1 MVILNLTKCSIKAHT
16 VSVTTVASQATVH
29 LLRYLTRFYSLVTIT
44 CRFTTMVLEHQCDV
58 SRHRTRRIG
67 CCDSSSDCHVGCN
80 TSTDH
85 TIVRVQCQ
93 SIRKRR
99 VSRETA
105 HFTRHSRTQR
115 YHLIHKVR
123 VSNLVV
129 QIRRR
134 KKRTMVILNL
144 TKCSIKAHTVSV
156 TTVARQTIALT
167 LLLSVVVRL
176 PCGVHAVQR
185 RLQDRDIHVLVP
197 VALEPAHHKAAQR
210 RVHVVQA
217 QLAALAVHR
226 NPAGGGQGVIVPREH
241 GPHAHVLRAARR
253 LEARRLVRADHRVVL
268 QRVRERLRL
277 PAVVARGEG
286 GISQTNVPAPAH
298 RHAHRR
304 GVPRQLDAPA
314 ERAHAR
320 HGGGLRA
327 RARVGTQRRSALRLR
342 AGHDRHLHL
351 RRQQR
356 RGISHQAEVVHH
368 GLAAHGE
375 LQVEDD
381 GPQRAHVVLPLG
393 GEVAVE
399 ESGEGV
405 VGGEGGGVG
414 LERRGG
420 QHAGREVEGHA
431 AEERR
436 GDAHDDGVL
445 ALTEEGGG
453 QCRC

>member
-1 MVILNLTKCSIKAHT
+1 MVILNLTKCA
-16 VSVTTVASQATVH
+16 
-29 LLRYLTRFYSLVTIT
+29 
-44 CRFTTMVLEHQCDV
+44 
-58 SRHRTRRIG
+58 
-67 CCDSSSDCHVGCN
+67 
-80 TSTDH
+80 
-85 TIVRVQCQ
+85 
-93 SIRKRR
+93 
-99 VSRETA
+99 
-105 HFTRHSRTQR
+105 
-115 YHLIHKVR
+115 
-123 VSNLVV
+123 
-129 QIRRR
+129 
-134 KKRTMVILNL
+134 
-144 TKCSIKAHTVSV
+144 IKAHTVSV

-197 VALEPAHHKAAQR
+197 VALEPAHHKAAQC

-226 NPAGGGQGVIVPREH
+226 HPAGGGQGVIVPREH

-268 QRVRERLRL
+268 QRVRERRRL

-304 GVPRQLDAPA
+304 GVPRQLDAPT

-393 GEVAVE
+393 GEVTVE

-453 QCRC
+453 QCRCGPVVGGVVP